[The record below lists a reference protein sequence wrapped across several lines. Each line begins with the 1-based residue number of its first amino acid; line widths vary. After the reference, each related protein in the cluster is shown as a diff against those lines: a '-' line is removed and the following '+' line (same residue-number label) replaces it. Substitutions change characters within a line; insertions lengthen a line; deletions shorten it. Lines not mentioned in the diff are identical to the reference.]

1 MKDELVEALLQH
13 DVDERLPPEHER
25 RIREGLGALLAPP
38 SAAPKAETPKADP
51 PKAEPP
57 PSLPDVATPGALGKL
72 ITTGLLVLGGAGAGF
87 VAGRASA
94 PPAAPTMAL
103 GATSSVPTLAPP
115 STAKPGPSTTE
126 STAPVSAPSIA
137 PPPLVAPSAPS
148 ASTAPHVAAPA
159 SSSTDAFDREQ
170 SLLERARTALVR
182 HDAAAAE
189 QALDEA
195 DKQFPR
201 PRHAEERDYLRIQTL
216 RERGDGARV
225 RERAQAFLVKYPTSL
240 LRARVEAL
248 AQ

>member
-1 MKDELVEALLQH
+1 M
-13 DVDERLPPEHER
+13 R
-25 RIREGLGALLAPP
+25 
-38 SAAPKAETPKADP
+38 
-51 PKAEPP
+51 
-57 PSLPDVATPGALGKL
+57 
-72 ITTGLLVLGGAGAGF
+72 
-87 VAGRASA
+87 
-94 PPAAPTMAL
+94 
-103 GATSSVPTLAPP
+103 
-115 STAKPGPSTTE
+115 
-126 STAPVSAPSIA
+126 
-137 PPPLVAPSAPS
+137 
-148 ASTAPHVAAPA
+148 PA

-216 RERGDGARV
+216 RERGDSARA
-225 RERAQAFLVKYPTSL
+225 RERAQAFLAKYPTSL